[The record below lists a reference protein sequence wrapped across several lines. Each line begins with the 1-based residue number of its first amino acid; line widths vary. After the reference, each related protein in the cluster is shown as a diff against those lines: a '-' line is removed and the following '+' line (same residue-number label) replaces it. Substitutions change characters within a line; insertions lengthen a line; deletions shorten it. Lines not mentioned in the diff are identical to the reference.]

1 MSTLRAIKNLAKK
14 ANVTFGC
21 FGNPMSGKCEA
32 CAASQPENINK
43 YLKHLRDI
51 KN

>member
-21 FGNPMSGKCEA
+21 FGNPMSSVLC
-32 CAASQPENINK
+32 S
-43 YLKHLRDI
+43 
-51 KN
+51 